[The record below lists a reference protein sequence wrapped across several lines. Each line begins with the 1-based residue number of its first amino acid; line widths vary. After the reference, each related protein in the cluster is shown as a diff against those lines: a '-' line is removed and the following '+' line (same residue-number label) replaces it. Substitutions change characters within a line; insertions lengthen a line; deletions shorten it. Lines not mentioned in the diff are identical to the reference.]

1 MEQNREPRNKPTLLW
16 LINLGQKRQ
25 EYTMGKRQSLKYMV
39 WETVATCRRMK
50 LERVQKYIYKNKLK
64 IKAQKP

>member
-25 EYTMGKRQSLKYMV
+25 EYTMGKR
-39 WETVATCRRMK
+39 
-50 LERVQKYIYKNKLK
+50 
-64 IKAQKP
+64 